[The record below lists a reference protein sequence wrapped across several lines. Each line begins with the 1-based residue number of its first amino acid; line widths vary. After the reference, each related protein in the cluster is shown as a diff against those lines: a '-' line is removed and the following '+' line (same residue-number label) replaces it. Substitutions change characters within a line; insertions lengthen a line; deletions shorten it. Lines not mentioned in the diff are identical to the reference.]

1 MVFRKI
7 KEKIKERE
15 NIKEIFSFP
24 AKNNPR
30 TFGGFQRLCYISFF
44 LTFLFLML
52 GCCFSFFVK
61 LCRNKDP
68 FPNSLCFYTKQGS
81 L

>member
-44 LTFLFLML
+44 LTFFFFNVGLLLF
-52 GCCFSFFVK
+52 FFCK
-61 LCRNKDP
+61 ALP
-68 FPNSLCFYTKQGS
+68 
-81 L
+81 